1 MGFRQKGVVFMAT
14 RATRHNGRK
23 GKQGGY
29 SSKHNGREFDLE
41 QAENIDASKT
51 PNNIYWNCIDNCF
64 YRHSKKADK
73 LSFEEAETKYLK
85 KTFGRQWADT
95 NYKYQC
101 NGHSE
106 RCKTWEEWI
115 SQDRN
120 LPEESCLQVGNMEEH
135 CSEQQLFEATKRYLT
150 KMQNWSKQHG
160 NCFQFLDL
168 AFHFDEA
175 TPHFHER
182 KIWQYRNQDG
192 VWCIGQEKALEQAGI
207 PLPDPSKKKGRYN
220 NRKMV
225 FDKMA
230 REMFLES
237 CKEVGLE
244 IIEQPI
250 EGAVH
255 NRSKQQFI
263 YDKIRQQQQD
273 LDDREAKLAVLK
285 ADLEAKALE
294 VEEKDRKATER
305 LKKANNSDIEVFR
318 AYIRTRG
325 FTEDFK
331 NFYMAYGETGT
342 EPQLNTGLSL

>member
-1 MGFRQKGVVFMAT
+1 MAT

-29 SSKHNGREFDLE
+29 SKKHNGREFDLE
-41 QAENIDASKT
+41 LAENIDASKT
-51 PNNIYWNCIDNCF
+51 PQNIYWDWITNKF
-64 YRHSKKADK
+64 YRHTKKADK
-73 LSFEEAETKYLK
+73 PTFEEAENKYLK
-85 KTFGRQWADT
+85 KAFNRQWADT

-115 SQDRN
+115 NQDRN

-135 CSEQQLFEATKRYLT
+135 CSEQQLFDATKRYLN
-150 KMQNWSKQHG
+150 KMQQWSKQHG

-182 KIWQYRNQDG
+182 KVWQYRNSDG
-192 VWCIGQEKALEQAGI
+192 VLCIGQEKALEQAGV

-220 NRKMV
+220 NRKMT

-244 IIEQPI
+244 VIEKPL

-263 YDKIRQQQQD
+263 YDKIRE
-273 LDDREAKLAVLK
+273 REQALNDKEVELEALK
-285 ADLEAKALE
+285 ADLEAKEALI
-294 VEEKDRKATER
+294 EEKDRKATER
-305 LKKANNSDIEVFR
+305 LKTANKDDTEVYKAYLKS
-318 AYIRTRG
+318 RG
-325 FTEDFK
+325 LQADFK
-331 NFYMAYGETGT
+331 NFYMAYGEET
-342 EPQLNTGLSL
+342 EIAPQQPNINYPF